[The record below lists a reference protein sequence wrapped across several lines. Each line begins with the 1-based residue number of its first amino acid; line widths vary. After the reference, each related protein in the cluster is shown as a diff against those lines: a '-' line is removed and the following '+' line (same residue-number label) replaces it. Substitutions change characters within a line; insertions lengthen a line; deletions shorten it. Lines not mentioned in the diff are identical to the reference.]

1 MNGERAV
8 PFGAGRPIMLCLVG
22 DSGAGRST
30 LTDGWVE
37 VLGEDRVTEICL
49 DDYHIFDRLGRKARR
64 LTALHPDC
72 NHLAIMGQH
81 MRLLRH
87 GDRIF
92 KPVYDHTHGTFGL
105 PEFVTPRPIVL
116 VHGLHGL
123 STSELRRQ
131 WDVSVFL
138 DPEPE
143 LRLEWKIMRDTSK
156 RGYTREQVLQQLDHR
171 RYDAENYI
179 MPQREAADIVIAFS
193 RPPDYAKN
201 PDNARLN
208 VRITLRHPVPLPD
221 VADALA
227 AAKGKN
233 GGCAKLVRGT
243 EGQDVL
249 EIDGTISDAATEAIE
264 NRMWDHMSAAR
275 HLRSDRLGRF
285 VDGATVRR
293 SNALAVTQLVLTY
306 YVVKANALVVK
317 EELLA
322 RT

>member
-1 MNGERAV
+1 
-8 PFGAGRPIMLCLVG
+8 MLCLVG

-37 VLGEDRVTEICL
+37 ILGEDRVTEICL
-49 DDYHIFDRLGRKARR
+49 DDYHAYDRLGRKARR

-72 NHLAIMGQH
+72 NHLATMGQH

-87 GDRIF
+87 GERIF
-92 KPVYDHTHGTFGL
+92 KPVYDHTRGTFGA

-116 VHGLHGL
+116 AHGLHGL
-123 STSELRRQ
+123 YTSELRRQ

-143 LRLEWKIMRDTSK
+143 LRVDWKIKRDTAT

-171 RYDAENYI
+171 RDDAETFI

-193 RPPDYAKN
+193 RPPDYATN

-221 VADALA
+221 VEDALA
-227 AAKGKN
+227 AAKGTN

-264 NRMWDHMSAAR
+264 NRMWDHMPTAR

-285 VDGATVRR
+285 VDGSTVRR
-293 SNALAVTQLVLTY
+293 SNPLAVTQLVLTY
-306 YVVKANALVVK
+306 YVVKASALVLK

-322 RT
+322 RA